1 MYLKIQSNDC
11 LWSINMALTRH
22 SYPNLHS
29 RKDPTWITV
38 SVHIRSYFITKREYE
53 FDSYLIILSILCI
66 IVLLLLH
73 SAQAQF
79 SSCSA
84 TDQKER
90 TWRKFYY
97 YYYKA
102 VGGGHRGEVWGA
114 ESPPLPP
121 PPPPHC
127 GWGREGTVS
136 IPSSFLFLFVF
147 VRSAWSVWR
156 NTLNCSHIWRLDSYT
171 LCILRA
177 DKQSRQ
183 LNMTNCHG
191 QCWNRNS

>member
-102 VGGGHRGEVWGA
+102 VGAGQRGWV
-114 ESPPLPP
+114 PP
-121 PPPPHC
+121 PP
-127 GWGREGTVS
+127 TV
-136 IPSSFLFLFVF
+136 
-147 VRSAWSVWR
+147 
-156 NTLNCSHIWRLDSYT
+156 
-171 LCILRA
+171 
-177 DKQSRQ
+177 
-183 LNMTNCHG
+183 
-191 QCWNRNS
+191 CWNGVLCGHFLGIKMQHWNKCLSSLL

>member
-102 VGGGHRGEVWGA
+102 VGGGQRGID
-114 ESPPLPP
+114 PLPLP
-121 PPPPHC
+121 LRSLLIFLA
-127 GWGREGTVS
+127 GLKTKLV
-136 IPSSFLFLFVF
+136 PSKKL
-147 VRSAWSVWR
+147 W
-156 NTLNCSHIWRLDSYT
+156 NTT
-171 LCILRA
+171 
-177 DKQSRQ
+177 KGQ
-183 LNMTNCHG
+183 LI
-191 QCWNRNS
+191 